1 VASVGT
7 FADSALE
14 QRVTAG
20 VERVEEL
27 LATSVHSPE
36 PLVAEASSH
45 LLQAGGKRFRP
56 LLTVLCAEFGDPA
69 NADIVPA
76 AVVVELTH
84 LATLYH
90 DDVMDEA
97 AMRRGAPSAN
107 ARWDNSVAIL
117 VGDFLFARA
126 SSLVA
131 DLGPEAVR
139 IQADT
144 FARLVHGQLR
154 ETLGPGPEDD
164 PLQHYLS
171 VVADKTGSL
180 IATAARL
187 GAMMSGAG
195 EDVEATLLE
204 FGERIGAAFQLAD
217 DIIDIASDSGDSGKV
232 PGTDL
237 REGVPTLPTL
247 LVQAEPVEGDERLR
261 QLLSGP
267 IADEDDV
274 QWAIRALREHP
285 AMDRARAY
293 VRAEAEAARALLD
306 KLPEG
311 PARDALDDICTRA
324 TERLG

>member
-1 VASVGT
+1 MASVGS

-14 QRVTAG
+14 QRVNAG
-20 VERVEEL
+20 VERVEDL
-27 LATSVHSPE
+27 LAQSVHSPE

-56 LLTVLCAEFGDPA
+56 LLTVLCAEFGDPTA
-69 NADIVPA
+69 ADIVPA

-131 DLGPEAVR
+131 GLGPEAVR

-154 ETLGPGPEDD
+154 ETLGPGDED

-180 IATAARL
+180 IATAARF

-195 EDVEATLLE
+195 EDVEATLLQ

-217 DIIDIASDSGDSGKV
+217 DIIDIASDAGDSGKV

-247 LVQAEPVEGDERLR
+247 LVQAEPVPGDERLR
-261 QLLSGP
+261 DLLSGP
-267 IADEDDV
+267 ITDEDDV
-274 QWAIRALREHP
+274 QWAIAALREHP

-293 VRAEAEAARALLD
+293 VRAEADAARALLE
-306 KLPEG
+306 KLPAG
-311 PARDALDDICTRA
+311 SARDALDEICTRA